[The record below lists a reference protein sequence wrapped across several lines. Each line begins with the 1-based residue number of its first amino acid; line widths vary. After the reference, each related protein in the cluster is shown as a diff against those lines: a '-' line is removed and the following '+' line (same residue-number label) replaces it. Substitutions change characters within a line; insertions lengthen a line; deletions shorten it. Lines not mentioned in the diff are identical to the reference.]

1 MSIAYVAVT
10 AVTAVAVGVIGM
22 AAAARASFVLEFMSE
37 VGVPESWMPKLAALK
52 LAGALGL
59 LAGLWLQPIGIAAGV
74 GLVLYFI
81 GAVITHIRAGVL
93 ANIAFPATYL
103 GLSIASLA
111 LAITR

>member
-10 AVTAVAVGVIGM
+10 SATVVAVGGIGV
-22 AAAARASFVLEFMSE
+22 AAAARASFVLEFMGQ
-37 VGVPESWMPKLAALK
+37 VGVPESWVPKLAALK

-59 LAGLWLQPIGIAAGV
+59 LAGFWLQPLGIAAGV

-93 ANIAFPATYL
+93 SNIAFPGAYL
-103 GLSIASLA
+103 GLSLASLA
-111 LAITR
+111 LAISQ